1 MVKQARLNQFISNIT
16 SNIISITL
24 NSVFV
29 FLVVA
34 FFAAFYGRVKYSS
47 KIFVLSF
54 CIAFLLYSVRFLCNK
69 KWMRVLG
76 ILVSVICAVAF
87 ASNTMF
93 MTILLIMIVFLS
105 KGVFLGTKDSDTALG
120 EGLIAK
126 VIVIFVANCFALWYV
141 KYHMKNV
148 FLLATFDCALLWL
161 VQLYQKGRMRFYQS
175 NHRMDEKDMRQE
187 QSAQKES
194 GIKGV
199 QSEVSHKMQRYVI
212 MTWLGAMIVVYLLLR
227 ATVITPSEKL
237 MKGGFDMLWH
247 VGEELVASSTE
258 ATTEEQ
264 SPFWTEEKYVELP
277 EEEEEEEEDDTIEQ
291 LILFGQSILF
301 AGLFVLFLGW
311 SLYKQSNKM
320 KAQGTMKQN
329 EATQST
335 TKIEKCK
342 RKKESLFAPEN
353 RIRRQ
358 YKKQVKAY
366 LKTVSK
372 QQTCEDI
379 QEEIRQQTGES
390 IDQLTKEYSAVRYGI
405 YDS

>member
-1 MVKQARLNQFISNIT
+1 MDKQARINQFAFNFTSNFTSNLISNFT
-16 SNIISITL
+16 SITL

-29 FLVVA
+29 FMVVA
-34 FFAAFYGRVKYSS
+34 FLAVFYGRVKYSMH
-47 KIFVLSF
+47 IFAVSF
-54 CIAFLLYSVRFLCNK
+54 GIAFLLYAVRFLCNK

-76 ILVSVICAVAF
+76 IFVSVACAVAF
-87 ASNTMF
+87 ASNPIF
-93 MTILLIMIVFLS
+93 LIILLIMIAVLS
-105 KGVFLGTKDSDTALG
+105 KSVFLGTKDSDTALE

-126 VIVIFVANCFALWYV
+126 VIVICVANCFALWYV

-148 FLLATFDCALLWL
+148 FLLATVACALLWL
-161 VQLYQKGRMRFYQS
+161 IQLYQKGKARFDSSKPS
-175 NHRMDEKDMRQE
+175 N
-187 QSAQKES
+187 
-194 GIKGV
+194 
-199 QSEVSHKMQRYVI
+199 KMQRYVI
-212 MTWLGAMIVVYLLLR
+212 ATWMGAMLVAFLLLN

-237 MKGGFDMLWH
+237 MKSGFAVLWH
-247 VGEELVASSTE
+247 AGEELVADSTE

-264 SPFWTEEKYVELP
+264 SPFWTEEYVELP
-277 EEEEEEEEDDTIEQ
+277 EEEEEEEEEDDSAEQ

-329 EATQST
+329 ETLQST
-335 TKIEKCK
+335 TKIEKSK

-358 YKKQVKAY
+358 YKKQVKSY
-366 LKTVSK
+366 LETVNR

-379 QEEIRQQTGES
+379 KEEIRLQAGES
-390 IDQLTKEYSAVRYGI
+390 IDELTKEYSAVRYGI